1 MWETEYA
8 AVPPQRHQ
16 GNISICNR
24 YRVVGPLDVT
34 DRDIRSTFHRFVS
47 ICNNYELKQLLNVTD
62 QDKTSQRPY
71 HRRLHSSAKS
81 GRRGIPASL
90 IFSTSFPG
98 FLSSSNVNRST
109 LCPSIVR

>member
-16 GNISICNR
+16 GNLSIYNR
-24 YRVVGPLDVT
+24 YRVIGPPDVT
-34 DRDIRSTFHRFVS
+34 DRDIRSTFHRLVS
-47 ICNNYELKQLLNVTD
+47 ICNNYELKQPLNVTD
-62 QDKTSQRPY
+62 RDKTSQRPY
-71 HRRLHSSAKS
+71 HWHLHSSANS
-81 GRRGIPASL
+81 TCRGIPASL

-98 FLSSSNVNRST
+98 PLSSLNVNRST